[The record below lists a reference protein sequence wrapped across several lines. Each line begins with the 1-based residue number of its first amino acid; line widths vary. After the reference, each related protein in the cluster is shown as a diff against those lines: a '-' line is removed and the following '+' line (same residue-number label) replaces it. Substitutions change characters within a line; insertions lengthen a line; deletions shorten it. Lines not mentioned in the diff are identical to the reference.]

1 MASLEYHSTVVAFS
15 FFKIHLEAVALHCCS
30 LLEVRYWVGYMVV
43 MKC

>member
-1 MASLEYHSTVVAFS
+1 MASLECHSTVVAFS
-15 FFKIHLEAVALHCCS
+15 FFKKHLEAVALHCCI